1 MDSPRRN
8 LAFFCR
14 VGCRLC
20 AFSCTDIVEIMRGL
34 PIIPVPGAPAFV
46 SGVSIIR
53 DVATPVVDLA
63 VLLGGDASELAYFVM
78 VALPGRQVAVAV
90 DAVLGVRPLAL
101 DGEGLPPLLH
111 GAGPELVSA
120 MRALDNELL
129 LVLRGVLD
137 VPAELEAR
145 AV

>member
-14 VGCRLC
+14 VGPRLC
-20 AFSCTDIVEIMRGL
+20 AFPCADIVEIMRGL
-34 PIIPVPGAPAFV
+34 PISAVPGAPAFV
-46 SGVSIIR
+46 PGVSVIR
-53 DVATPVVDLA
+53 DIATPVVDLA
-63 VLLGGDASELAYFVM
+63 VLLGSDASERAYFVM

-90 DAVLGVRPLAL
+90 DAALGVRPLAV
-101 DGEGLPPLLH
+101 DCEELPPLLR

-120 MRALDNELL
+120 MHALDNELL

-137 VPAELEAR
+137 VPAELGAP
-145 AV
+145 AG

>member
-1 MDSPRRN
+1 MDRPRRN

-14 VGCRLC
+14 AGPRLC
-20 AFSCTDIVEIMRGL
+20 AFPCADIVEIMRGL
-34 PIIPVPGAPAFV
+34 PVSPVPGAPAFV
-46 SGVSIIR
+46 PGVSIIR

-90 DAVLGVRPLAL
+90 DAALGVRDLSVE
-101 DGEGLPPLLH
+101 GEALPPLLR

-120 MRALDNELL
+120 VRALDEELL
-129 LVLRGVLD
+129 LVLNGVLD
-137 VPAELEAR
+137 VPGDPEDR
-145 AV
+145 AA

>member
-1 MDSPRRN
+1 MDSLRRN

-14 VGCRLC
+14 VGPRLC
-20 AFSCTDIVEIMRGL
+20 AFPCADIAEVMRGL
-34 PIIPVPGAPAFV
+34 SVSPVPGAPSFV
-46 SGVSIIR
+46 PGVSIIR

-78 VALPGRQVAVAV
+78 VALPGRRVAVAV
-90 DAVLGVRPLAL
+90 DAALGVRPLAI
-101 DGEGLPPLLH
+101 DSEELPPLLR

-137 VPAELEAR
+137 VPAELEAP
-145 AV
+145 AG